1 MKLLVDTH
9 IFIWDALSI
18 PKLSQQAK
26 TALDA
31 AEQQQTLWVAD
42 MSLWEVF
49 MLARRGRIRLP
60 VSGKQ
65 FIELRLQARGY
76 QIQHMTLDIAQD
88 AVSFGA
94 EINNDPADRLIVAS
108 ARYLGATLLS
118 ADNNLQSCG
127 LVSVLA

>member
-31 AEQQQTLWVAD
+31 AEQQQTLWVA
-42 MSLWEVF
+42 EVF
-49 MLARRGRIRLP
+49 MLAKRGRISLP
-60 VSGKQ
+60 VSAKQ
-65 FIELRLQARGY
+65 FIELALQARGY